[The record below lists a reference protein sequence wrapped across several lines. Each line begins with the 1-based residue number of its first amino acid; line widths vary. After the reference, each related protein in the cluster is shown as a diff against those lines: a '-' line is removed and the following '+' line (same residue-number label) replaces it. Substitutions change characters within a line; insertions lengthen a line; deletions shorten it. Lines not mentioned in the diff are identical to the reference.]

1 MLSKVIATT
10 TILALSLLGAT
21 LLLLASMILTPYVV
35 VLMSKLEVGE
45 RKTLVVFG
53 RKAIA
58 GEPARN

>member
-21 LLLLASMILTPYVV
+21 LLLLASMKLTPFVV

-45 RKTLVVFG
+45 GKILVMFG
-53 RKAIA
+53 RKAIV